1 MSNIF
6 SKILIGLDGSE
17 SSLRAVDY
25 AVSIAEKYNTDL
37 TLFTII
43 GTSLKQTTSTFI
55 TAPTYSTEELDSEK
69 IANENIHEMI
79 KSKYKQI
86 KSINSIII
94 ERSTSIERTIIEY
107 AEAEK
112 VDLIIVGSNGKTGIK
127 KLLLGSVASAVVTH
141 SHCPVLV
148 IK

>member
-1 MSNIF
+1 
-6 SKILIGLDGSE
+6 
-17 SSLRAVDY
+17 
-25 AVSIAEKYNTDL
+25 
-37 TLFTII
+37 
-43 GTSLKQTTSTFI
+43 
-55 TAPTYSTEELDSEK
+55 
-69 IANENIHEMI
+69 MI

-107 AEAEK
+107 AEREK
-112 VDLIIVGSNGKTGIK
+112 VDLIIVGSKGKTGIK

>member
-1 MSNIF
+1 
-6 SKILIGLDGSE
+6 
-17 SSLRAVDY
+17 
-25 AVSIAEKYNTDL
+25 
-37 TLFTII
+37 
-43 GTSLKQTTSTFI
+43 
-55 TAPTYSTEELDSEK
+55 
-69 IANENIHEMI
+69 MI

-107 AEAEK
+107 AEREK

-127 KLLLGSVASAVVTH
+127 KLLLGSVASAVVAH

>member
-1 MSNIF
+1 
-6 SKILIGLDGSE
+6 
-17 SSLRAVDY
+17 
-25 AVSIAEKYNTDL
+25 
-37 TLFTII
+37 
-43 GTSLKQTTSTFI
+43 
-55 TAPTYSTEELDSEK
+55 
-69 IANENIHEMI
+69 MI